1 MIGVLSGFTQEIGIP
16 SIFSKNLHV
25 IGLSVGSRRMFESM
39 TAAIARNRVKPVVDR
54 AFEFNAVPEALR
66 LMQAGGHFGKIVV
79 AFPHP

>member
-39 TAAIARNRVKPVVDR
+39 ASAVERNRIRPVVDR
-54 AFEFNAVPEALR
+54 IFDFQAVPEALR
-66 LMQAGGHFGKIVV
+66 LMQSGGHFGKIAI
-79 AFPHP
+79 AFPQ